1 MPSGSGRRYDM
12 RAAYLF
18 LAWMILSMLC
28 CSTGAETVT
37 LGPLSIYID
46 MSCVPD
52 PYVVTHE
59 AIEETH
65 GPHLNCTAYSTT
77 IGHANDV
84 ILELHRLEGETN
96 VSGENMLLFAG
107 HLIPQGW
114 STEHVDFD
122 VDGHDGVLINATDLY
137 YPKMR
142 LICFSP
148 DGDDG
153 WGRDIIVAR
162 STIWGNRSI
171 DLFRSIR
178 LL

>member
-1 MPSGSGRRYDM
+1 M
-12 RAAYLF
+12 F
-18 LAWMILSMLC
+18 LVCLIFSALC
-28 CSTGAETVT
+28 CDAGAETIS

-52 PYVVTHE
+52 PYVVTRE
-59 AIEETH
+59 AIEEAH
-65 GPHLNCTAYSTT
+65 GPFNCTRYSTT
-77 IGHANDV
+77 IGHANDLV
-84 ILELHRLEGETN
+84 LELHRLDKEMN
-96 VSGENMLLFAG
+96 VSVERMIPFAE

-114 STEHVDFD
+114 STEHADFEVDT
-122 VDGHDGVLINATDLY
+122 HNGVLINATDLY

-153 WGRDIIVAR
+153 WGREIIVAR
-162 STIWGNRSI
+162 STIWGNRTI

-178 LL
+178 VL

>member
-1 MPSGSGRRYDM
+1 MFICLIFST
-12 RAAYLF
+12 
-18 LAWMILSMLC
+18 LC
-28 CSTGAETVT
+28 CDAGAETIS
-37 LGPLSIYID
+37 LGPVDIYID

-52 PYVVTHE
+52 PYVVTRE
-59 AIEETH
+59 TIEETH
-65 GPHLNCTAYSTT
+65 GTFNCTLHSTT

-84 ILELHRLEGETN
+84 ILELHRLDGEMN
-96 VSGENMLLFAG
+96 VSVESMLPFAE

-114 STEHVDFD
+114 STEHVDFE
-122 VDGHDGVLINATDLY
+122 VDAHNGVLINATDLY

-153 WGRDIIVAR
+153 WGRHIIVAR

-178 LL
+178 VL

>member
-1 MPSGSGRRYDM
+1 ML
-12 RAAYLF
+12 AACMF
-18 LAWMILSMLC
+18 LVCVILSMFC
-28 CSTGAETVT
+28 CDAGAETVT

-52 PYVVTHE
+52 PYVVTRGE
-59 AIEETH
+59 IEEMH
-65 GPHLNCTAYSTT
+65 ESFNCTVYSTT

-84 ILELHRLEGETN
+84 ILELHRLDREMN
-96 VSGENMLLFAG
+96 VSVERMIPFAEHLL
-107 HLIPQGW
+107 PRGW
-114 STEHVDFD
+114 STEHGDFE
-122 VDGHDGVLINATDLY
+122 VDGHEGVLINATDLY

-153 WGRDIIVAR
+153 WGCEIIVAR
-162 STIWGNRSI
+162 STVWGNRSI

-178 LL
+178 VL

>member
-1 MPSGSGRRYDM
+1 MRSNDM
-12 RAAYLF
+12 RDACLF
-18 LAWMILSMLC
+18 FVCMILCTLWC
-28 CSTGAETVT
+28 DAGAETIT
-37 LGPLSIYID
+37 LGQVGIYID

-59 AIEETH
+59 AIKETH
-65 GPHLNCTAYSTT
+65 WPEQINCTVHTTT

-84 ILELHRLEGETN
+84 ILELHRLDEEIN
-96 VSGENMLLFAG
+96 VSVERMLLFAE
-107 HLIPQGW
+107 HLIPLGW

-122 VDGHDGVLINATDLY
+122 VAGHNGVLINATDLY

-153 WGRDIIVAR
+153 WGREIIVAR